1 MRRNVLNITASDV
14 KDAKLTATVTI
25 PAADVDAAI
34 KKAYKDT
41 AKKYRFPGF
50 RAGKAPRPVI
60 DSALGA
66 EATLAQATNDLIAAN
81 EPAVLNE
88 LDIVPTKSGDYK
100 ELDLAKDHE
109 DYTYTVEFS
118 LRPAAELSS
127 FDAVEIEMPPA
138 EVTES
143 EINNQVEM
151 LLNYRATFEDVEGR
165 AVEAED
171 YVTVDLK
178 AVENADNFA
187 AEGRMLIAG
196 SDSNPKEFNEA
207 LIGANVDDVKTVTWT
222 DEVEE
227 GEEAE
232 THTVEVTVKGIKVRN
247 TPELT
252 DELVKSDFGFDSI
265 DAMRDAIKIEI
276 EQDKASRL
284 PAEKE
289 NRCVSALAERLQLDD
304 EQVMDALYCAAAIGL
319 NLTTSACVAGAE
331 GGCQAEVGSAAA
343 MAAAALVQMLGG
355 TPEQALDASSI
366 ALSNLLGLVC
376 DPVGGLVEVP
386 CQNRNAIGVAAAFSS
401 AQLALAGIKS
411 LVPFDQMAHV
421 MLSVGHALP
430 ATLRETAKGGIA
442 QAPAALSACA
452 KCGVC
457 G

>member
-88 LDIVPTKSGDYK
+88 LDIVPTKNGDYK

-165 AVEAED
+165 AVESED

-196 SDSNPKEFNEA
+196 SDSNPAEFNEA

-222 DEVEE
+222 DEVEVDTAT
-227 GEEAE
+227 G
-232 THTVEVTVKGIKVRN
+232 KV
-247 TPELT
+247 PVV
-252 DELVKSDFGFDSI
+252 D
-265 DAMRDAIKIEI
+265 
-276 EQDKASRL
+276 
-284 PAEKE
+284 
-289 NRCVSALAERLQLDD
+289 
-304 EQVMDALYCAAAIGL
+304 
-319 NLTTSACVAGAE
+319 
-331 GGCQAEVGSAAA
+331 SAAA
-343 MAAAALVQMLGG
+343 VDCG
-355 TPEQALDASSI
+355 TVINE
-366 ALSNLLGLVC
+366 
-376 DPVGGLVEVP
+376 
-386 CQNRNAIGVAAAFSS
+386 
-401 AQLALAGIKS
+401 ALAR
-411 LVPFDQMAHV
+411 VQA
-421 MLSVGHALP
+421 
-430 ATLRETAKGGIA
+430 EGGIA
-442 QAPAALSACA
+442 QGIGHALYEIVEHDDRGRLRTGNFMSYKLPTRLDIGSIRVAFEPSYEPTGPFGAKSIGEVVINTPLAAVASAVA
-452 KCGVC
+452 HATGHQVRSLPITPEKALLGE
-457 G
+457 

>member
-34 KKAYKDT
+34 KKAYKET

-88 LDIVPTKSGDYK
+88 LDIVPTKNGDYK
-100 ELDLAKDHE
+100 DLDLAKDHE

-196 SDSNPKEFNEA
+196 SDSNPRRVQR
-207 LIGANVDDVKTVTWT
+207 G
-222 DEVEE
+222 
-227 GEEAE
+227 
-232 THTVEVTVKGIKVRN
+232 
-247 TPELT
+247 
-252 DELVKSDFGFDSI
+252 SD
-265 DAMRDAIKIEI
+265 RR
-276 EQDKASRL
+276 QR
-284 PAEKE
+284 
-289 NRCVSALAERLQLDD
+289 
-304 EQVMDALYCAAAIGL
+304 
-319 NLTTSACVAGAE
+319 
-331 GGCQAEVGSAAA
+331 
-343 MAAAALVQMLGG
+343 
-355 TPEQALDASSI
+355 
-366 ALSNLLGLVC
+366 
-376 DPVGGLVEVP
+376 
-386 CQNRNAIGVAAAFSS
+386 
-401 AQLALAGIKS
+401 
-411 LVPFDQMAHV
+411 
-421 MLSVGHALP
+421 
-430 ATLRETAKGGIA
+430 
-442 QAPAALSACA
+442 
-452 KCGVC
+452 
-457 G
+457 

>member
-81 EPAVLNE
+81 EPVVLNE
-88 LDIVPTKSGDYK
+88 LDIVPTKNGDYK

-207 LIGANVDDVKTVTWT
+207 LIGANVDDVKTVT
-222 DEVEE
+222 DRR
-227 GEEAE
+227 GRGGRGGRDPHRRGHRQGHQGPQHPR
-232 THTVEVTVKGIKVRN
+232 THRRARQVR
-247 TPELT
+247 LW
-252 DELVKSDFGFDSI
+252 L
-265 DAMRDAIKIEI
+265 
-276 EQDKASRL
+276 
-284 PAEKE
+284 
-289 NRCVSALAERLQLDD
+289 
-304 EQVMDALYCAAAIGL
+304 
-319 NLTTSACVAGAE
+319 
-331 GGCQAEVGSAAA
+331 
-343 MAAAALVQMLGG
+343 
-355 TPEQALDASSI
+355 
-366 ALSNLLGLVC
+366 
-376 DPVGGLVEVP
+376 
-386 CQNRNAIGVAAAFSS
+386 
-401 AQLALAGIKS
+401 
-411 LVPFDQMAHV
+411 
-421 MLSVGHALP
+421 
-430 ATLRETAKGGIA
+430 
-442 QAPAALSACA
+442 
-452 KCGVC
+452 
-457 G
+457 

>member
-1 MRRNVLNITASDV
+1 MNITASDV

-207 LIGANVDDVKTVTWT
+207 LIGA
-222 DEVEE
+222 
-227 GEEAE
+227 
-232 THTVEVTVKGIKVRN
+232 
-247 TPELT
+247 
-252 DELVKSDFGFDSI
+252 
-265 DAMRDAIKIEI
+265 
-276 EQDKASRL
+276 
-284 PAEKE
+284 
-289 NRCVSALAERLQLDD
+289 RCV
-304 EQVMDALYCAAAIGL
+304 
-319 NLTTSACVAGAE
+319 
-331 GGCQAEVGSAAA
+331 
-343 MAAAALVQMLGG
+343 
-355 TPEQALDASSI
+355 
-366 ALSNLLGLVC
+366 
-376 DPVGGLVEVP
+376 
-386 CQNRNAIGVAAAFSS
+386 
-401 AQLALAGIKS
+401 
-411 LVPFDQMAHV
+411 
-421 MLSVGHALP
+421 
-430 ATLRETAKGGIA
+430 
-442 QAPAALSACA
+442 
-452 KCGVC
+452 
-457 G
+457 